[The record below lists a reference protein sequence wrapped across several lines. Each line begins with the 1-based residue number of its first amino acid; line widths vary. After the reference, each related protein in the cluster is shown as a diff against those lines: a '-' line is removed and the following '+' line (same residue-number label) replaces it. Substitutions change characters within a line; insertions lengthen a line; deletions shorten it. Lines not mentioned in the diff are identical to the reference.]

1 MGGKKMIKNNLY
13 RKGLVVT
20 IIIIFFTL
28 PISPVTVTSIPNEY
42 LLPHPTAVDMTLM
55 DAIYQRMSVR
65 GFTDQNVT
73 DEDLST
79 VLWAA
84 YGYRDDGNRTVPGI
98 DGIHAAVIY
107 VLKKDA
113 VYRYD
118 PLNHSLIFYKE
129 GDYRYIGQYDAPTQL
144 GLVWDKNKS
153 DNENYSGAEMGAI
166 GQNIQFMASALNLGT
181 VVTGEVPSP
190 IDEIG
195 LPSNEIGKIIMPLGY
210 PNFSYDFTYGPMWL
224 SFLPRIKES
233 GTSLLTVLEERSETT
248 SFTGNLTRSEVS
260 QIIWAS
266 YGYSY
271 LIDKSNPPKNPI
283 KRHRTVPSA
292 HGYYPLHM
300 YAVTKSGI
308 YRYIHGVFRFDKW
321 GLPIL
326 SFMLKIR
333 NGDTR
338 EEIAQASQP
347 FVASAP
353 FLIISVLDIRKTNQW
368 DDLSAEKFR
377 WIWHYEAGASAHNVL
392 LQAKAWSLSAN
403 IVPIINTESI
413 RSLLKLND
421 NYSPLFIVP
430 IGK

>member
-1 MGGKKMIKNNLY
+1 MKNNMY
-13 RKGLVVT
+13 RKSLAVT
-20 IIIIFFTL
+20 IIIIFFSL
-28 PISPVTVTSIPNEY
+28 SINPVIVTSMTNEY
-42 LLPHPTAVDMTLM
+42 PLPHPMPVDMTLL
-55 DAIYQRMSVR
+55 DAIFQRMSVR

-73 DEDLST
+73 DDDLST

-84 YGYRDDGNRTVPGI
+84 YGYRDDGNRTVSGI
-98 DGIHAAVIY
+98 DGVYASVIY
-107 VLKKDA
+107 VLKENA

-118 PLNHSLIFYKE
+118 PLNHSLIFYKD
-129 GDYRYIGQYDAPTQL
+129 GDYRYIGQYEAPIQL

-153 DNENYSGAEMGAI
+153 GNENYSGAEIGAI

-195 LPSNEIGKIIMPLGY
+195 LPSNEVGKIVMPLGY
-210 PNFSYDFTYGPMWL
+210 PNFSYDFTHRPMWL
-224 SFLPRIKES
+224 SLLPRIKES
-233 GTSLLTVLEERSETT
+233 GASLLTVLEERSETT
-248 SFTGNLTRSEVS
+248 SFAGNLTRSEVS
-260 QIIWAS
+260 QVLWAS

-271 LIDKSNPPKNPI
+271 LLDKSDAPNNPI

-292 HGYYPLHM
+292 HGYYPLRM

-308 YRYIHGVFRFDKW
+308 YRYIHGIFSCDIW
-321 GLPIL
+321 GLPIV

-333 NGDTR
+333 NGDKR

-347 FVASAP
+347 FVVSAP
-353 FLIISVLDIRKTNQW
+353 FLIISVLDIRRTNQW

-377 WIWHYEAGASAHNVL
+377 WIWYYEAGASAHNVL
-392 LQAKAWSLSAN
+392 LQAKAWNLTAN
-403 IVPIINTESI
+403 IALITDTESV
-413 RSLLKLND
+413 RSLLRLND
-421 NYSPLFIVP
+421 NYLPLFIVP